1 MPGYYFSSASMHEG
15 ASIANPGITNHVRFA
30 PIGVG
35 SVPFGVGL
43 GLFAGSIAPMTN
55 RGGVIGQCPGPIA
68 RGIINGG
75 GVDVVS
81 ENSPLF
87 QSRFL

>member
-1 MPGYYFSSASMHEG
+1 MPEYYVSNASMHER
-15 ASIANPGITNHVRFA
+15 ASIANPSTTNHVRFA
-30 PIGVG
+30 PIGAG

-55 RGGVIGQCPGPIA
+55 RGGVVGQCPGPIA
-68 RGIINGG
+68 RRIVNRG

-87 QSRFL
+87 KPRFL

>member
-30 PIGVG
+30 PIGIE

-43 GLFAGSIAPMTN
+43 GLFAGSIAPMTK
-55 RGGVIGQCPGPIA
+55 RGGVVGHQAGPIA

-75 GVDVVS
+75 GAYVMS
-81 ENSPLF
+81 ENPPLF
-87 QSRFL
+87 KPRFL